1 MPLSRHA
8 DERIMNKF
16 QVLAHRG
23 LVSEF
28 VPENTIKAFADALHS
43 GADVIETDV
52 QCSADGVAVIFH
64 DEDLIRL
71 AGIPKKVSEMSWK
84 ELSVLDIGF
93 GKRIP
98 TLKQALQEF
107 PNARFNLDVK
117 SLGSINSTAAVVNE
131 LGAQQRVLISSFSDS
146 RRKRTLSKISGAIRT
161 SAGSS
166 RVLAL
171 WLAAGLGAAP
181 LFRFIAR
188 QINAVQVPVKRFGF
202 RFDTKNFVSMSLAVG
217 LEVHYWTINDLTQV
231 FRLMKLGATGI
242 VTDNCDLIIA
252 GLSKNIS
259 E

>member
-1 MPLSRHA
+1 
-8 DERIMNKF
+8 MNKV
-16 QVLAHRG
+16 QILAHRG

-52 QCSADGVAVIFH
+52 QCSSDGVAIVFH
-64 DEDLIRL
+64 DEDLTRL

-107 PNARFNLDVK
+107 PSSRFNLDIK
-117 SLGSINSTAAVVNE
+117 SVGAIDATAAVINE
-131 LGAQQRVLISSFSDS
+131 LGAQRRVLISSFSDS
-146 RRKRTLSKISGAIRT
+146 RRKRTLSKISGAIMT

-171 WLAAGLGAAP
+171 WLAAGLGAAS
-181 LFRFIAR
+181 LFRLIA
-188 QINAVQVPVKRFGF
+188 QDINAVQIPVKRFGF
-202 RFDTKNFVSMSLAVG
+202 RFDTKNFVSMALAAG

-231 FRLMKLGATGI
+231 IRLIKLGATGV
-242 VTDNCDLIIA
+242 VTDNCDLIIS
-252 GLSKNIS
+252 GLSKNNS